1 MENPMSAQL
10 KPSEIVRQL
19 SEHVIGQEDAKRTMA
34 VAIYAHFRRMAA
46 SAAEDSVELT
56 KSNILLIGPTGTG
69 KTLLCETLARILDVP
84 FVTADATSLAQT
96 QFVGDEIEAIL
107 HRLLDRADGD
117 LERAQRGIVFV
128 DEVDKLKAIGGQ
140 ARATSGESVQH
151 ALLKIMEGA
160 PVRLKDGRHIDTTN
174 ILFICGGAFVGLDHI
189 LTKTHTFGFIS
200 TTEGDDQ
207 KILERLNARVKPTD
221 LLEFGLIPE
230 FAGRLPIVTR
240 LHDLTQ
246 DMLVRILTEPKNAI
260 YRQFRAMLAAD
271 GVELQ
276 IEPTVFQQM
285 AELAIEYKAGARSL
299 RGIFEEMMTD
309 VMYAVPDNPG
319 IRRVVIRSLFERA
332 EISST

>member
-1 MENPMSAQL
+1 MPTLL
-10 KPSEIVRQL
+10 KPSEIFQRL
-19 SEHVIGQEDAKRTMA
+19 SEHVVGQDAAKKTLA

-46 SAAEDSVELT
+46 NTVDSVELS

-107 HRLLDRADGD
+107 HRLLERAGDD

-128 DEVDKLKAIGGQ
+128 DEVDKLKAAGGD

-160 PVRLKDGRHIDTTN
+160 PVRLRDGRHIDTTH
-174 ILFICGGAFVGLDHI
+174 ILFICGGAFVGLDKI
-189 LTKTHTFGFIS
+189 LTKTHSFGFIS
-200 TTEGDDQ
+200 TSGDDDRN
-207 KILERLNARVKPTD
+207 ILERLNARIKPTD

-240 LHDLTQ
+240 LQDLSQ
-246 DMLVRILTEPKNAI
+246 EMLVRIMTEPKNAI
-260 YRQFRAMLAAD
+260 AKQFTAMLQAD
-271 GVELQ
+271 GVKLEIAPLVFEQ
-276 IEPTVFQQM
+276 I

-299 RGIFEEMMTD
+299 RGIFEEMMAD
-309 VMYAVPDNPG
+309 ILYAIPDNPA
-319 IRRVVIRSLFERA
+319 IRSVSIRSLFEPPVIA
-332 EISST
+332 SA

>member
-1 MENPMSAQL
+1 MPTLL
-10 KPSEIVRQL
+10 KPSEIFQRL
-19 SEHVIGQEDAKRTMA
+19 SEHVVGQDAAKKTLA

-46 SAAEDSVELT
+46 NTVDSVELS

-107 HRLLDRADGD
+107 HRLLDRAGDD

-128 DEVDKLKAIGGQ
+128 DEVDKLKAAGGD

-160 PVRLKDGRHIDTTN
+160 PVRLRDGRHIDTTH
-174 ILFICGGAFVGLDHI
+174 ILFICGGAFVGLDKI
-189 LTKTHTFGFIS
+189 LTKTHSFGFIS
-200 TTEGDDQ
+200 TSGDDDRN
-207 KILERLNARVKPTD
+207 ILERLNARIKPTD
-221 LLEFGLIPE
+221 LLDFGLIPE

-240 LHDLTQ
+240 LQDLSQ
-246 DMLVRILTEPKNAI
+246 EMLVRIMTEPKNAI
-260 YRQFRAMLAAD
+260 AKQFTAMLQAD
-271 GVELQ
+271 GVTLEIAPLVFEQ
-276 IEPTVFQQM
+276 I

-299 RGIFEEMMTD
+299 RGIFEEMMAD
-309 VMYAVPDNPG
+309 ILYAIPDNPA
-319 IRRVVIRSLFERA
+319 IRSVSIRSLFEPPVIA
-332 EISST
+332 SA

>member
-1 MENPMSAQL
+1 MPAPL

-19 SEHVIGQEDAKRTMA
+19 SEHVIGQEAAKKTLA

-46 SAAEDSVELT
+46 NAALDSVELT

-107 HRLLDRADGD
+107 HRLLDRAEGD
-117 LERAQRGIVFV
+117 LARAQRGIVFV
-128 DEVDKLKAIGGQ
+128 DEVDKLKAAAGDQRG
-140 ARATSGESVQH
+140 TSGESVQH

-160 PVRLKDGRHIDTTN
+160 PVRLKDGRHIDTTH
-174 ILFICGGAFVGLDHI
+174 ILFICGGAFVGLDNI

-200 TTEGDDQ
+200 TSGGDDQ
-207 KILERLNARVKPTD
+207 QILERLNQRVKPTD

-240 LHDLTQ
+240 LHHLSQ
-246 DMLVRILTEPKNAI
+246 DMLVRIMTEPKNAI
-260 YRQFRAMLAAD
+260 ARQFAAMLAAD
-271 GVELQ
+271 GVELHIAPEVYRQ
-276 IEPTVFQQM
+276 I

-309 VMYAVPDNPG
+309 VLYAVPDNPR
-319 IRRVVIRSLFERA
+319 IRRVTIRSLFEPA
-332 EISST
+332 ELSMAAD